1 MASARWGA
9 LWVASAAQL
18 MVVLDVSVIN
28 VALPAVS
35 DELTMTDSA
44 LQWVASGYTLAFA
57 AGLLVGGRLADVYGL
72 RRVFVVGLAVFV
84 AASVVGGLAVSAE
97 MLIAARAVQGVGA
110 AIVSPATFTMLT
122 RAYPEGPVRTRAVA
136 VWTGVSLAGG
146 GVGNIV
152 SGVFTEVLTWRAV
165 LLINVP
171 IGLMVF
177 VCALRV
183 LGGRE
188 DRDTDVRI
196 DITGAVLATVGLCA
210 ITYGVSEIGAGAG
223 WTAGGAT
230 GLGAAALAILVAR
243 QRRSSSP
250 IVPVT
255 LLRNRMVAAGN
266 VLTLLTGASF
276 QVPIWIFLT
285 YLMQRSM
292 GYSPVQAGLGFIP
305 LTLATVVVGVAVTP
319 RLLTRMQP
327 RHIIV
332 AGAVFAASGF
342 VWQAWVSHDSYLTA
356 IAGPTIVIGIGGGL
370 MNTPLATAVTS
381 GIDAADA
388 GAASGLMNTSKQFGG
403 ALGLAALGLIT
414 NSYTDYRPAFV
425 AMAACMGLVA
435 AGAAVALT
443 PARPRVDANATTVDR

>member
-1 MASARWGA
+1 M
-9 LWVASAAQL
+9 
-18 MVVLDVSVIN
+18 
-28 VALPAVS
+28 
-35 DELTMTDSA
+35 
-44 LQWVASGYTLAFA
+44 
-57 AGLLVGGRLADVYGL
+57 
-72 RRVFVVGLAVFV
+72 
-84 AASVVGGLAVSAE
+84 
-97 MLIAARAVQGVGA
+97 
-110 AIVSPATFTMLT
+110 
-122 RAYPEGPVRTRAVA
+122 
-136 VWTGVSLAGG
+136 
-146 GVGNIV
+146 
-152 SGVFTEVLTWRAV
+152 
-165 LLINVP
+165 
-171 IGLMVF
+171 
-177 VCALRV
+177 
-183 LGGRE
+183 
-188 DRDTDVRI
+188 
-196 DITGAVLATVGLCA
+196 
-210 ITYGVSEIGAGAG
+210 
-223 WTAGGAT
+223 
-230 GLGAAALAILVAR
+230 
-243 QRRSSSP
+243 
-250 IVPVT
+250 
-255 LLRNRMVAAGN
+255 
-266 VLTLLTGASF
+266 LTLLTGASF

-332 AGAVFAASGF
+332 AGAVFAASGI

-414 NSYTDYRPAFV
+414 SSYTDYRPAFV